1 MLRHHIHVQAPVAD
15 VLQAL
20 DQADFAAATTDANL
34 NVVRLID
41 SVGAARNDAG
51 GTTIDLFDEDEGVQV
66 AHLVNHLR
74 SLGLAV
80 DQETLD

>member
-1 MLRHHIHVQAPVAD
+1 MLRHHIQVKAPIAD
-15 VLQAL
+15 VLQVL
-20 DQADFAAATTDANL
+20 DRADFAAATTDSNL

-41 SVGAARNDAG
+41 SVGAARSDSG
-51 GTTIDLFDEDEGVQV
+51 ETTIDLFDEDDGVHV

-74 SLGLAV
+74 SLGLVV

>member
-1 MLRHHIHVQAPVAD
+1 MLRHHIHVQAPVAE

-20 DQADFAAATTDANL
+20 DRADFAAATTDADL

-41 SVGAARNDAG
+41 SVGAARDDSGA
-51 GTTIDLFDEDEGVQV
+51 TTIDLFDEDEGVEV

-74 SLGLAV
+74 ALGMGV
-80 DQETLD
+80 DQETVD